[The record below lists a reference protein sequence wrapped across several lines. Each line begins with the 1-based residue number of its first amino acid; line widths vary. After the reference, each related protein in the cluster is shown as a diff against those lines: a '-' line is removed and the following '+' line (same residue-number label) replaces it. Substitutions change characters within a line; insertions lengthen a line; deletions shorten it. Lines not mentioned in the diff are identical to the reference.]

1 MRTYSAELKDSVI
14 KKMLP
19 PMNRS
24 VPELAQ
30 ETGIPKDTLYS
41 WRVQYRRANGL
52 AVAANDKT
60 PAHWRGEEKFAVVVE
75 TAPLSEVELSEYCRK
90 KGLYPEQVGAWREA
104 CLRANDTAVVPSK
117 AERAKSQAQTK
128 RIEQL
133 ETELRR
139 KEKALAEAAALLV
152 LQKKIQALWGE
163 GGDE

>member
-1 MRTYSAELKDSVI
+1 MRTYSAELKDSVL

-24 VPELAQ
+24 VPEVAQ
-30 ETGIPKDTLYS
+30 ETGIPKDTLYT
-41 WRVQYRRANGL
+41 WRIQYRRANGV
-52 AVAANDKT
+52 AAAANDKPPT
-60 PAHWRGEEKFAVVVE
+60 HWSSEEKFAVVME
-75 TAPLSEVELSEYCRK
+75 TAALSEVELSEYCRK
-90 KGLYPEQVGAWREA
+90 KGLYPEQVDTWRKA

-117 AERAKSQAQTK
+117 AERVKSQAQLK

-152 LQKKIQALWGE
+152 LKKKVHALWGE
-163 GGDE
+163 AGDE